1 MSECLNCGKRLI
13 GRQTKYCSRACKNTF
28 LNQQLQSYQAQQDR
42 GRSRKLELI
51 KIMGGKC
58 EKCGYGKN
66 YAALEFHHVEPNK
79 KEFQLDL
86 RCLSNRKWEVILLE
100 ADKCRLLCSNCHAE
114 EHNPDCYMNGLGQ
127 K

>member
-51 KIMGGKC
+51 KIMGGEC
-58 EKCGYGKN
+58 ERCGYGKN

>member
-1 MSECLNCGKRLI
+1 MIGCLNCGTRLI

-51 KIMGGKC
+51 KIMGGEC
-58 EKCGYGKN
+58 ERCGYGKN

>member
-1 MSECLNCGKRLI
+1 MSKCLNCGKRLI

-51 KIMGGKC
+51 NIMGGEC
-58 EKCGYGKN
+58 ERCGYGKN
-66 YAALEFHHVEPNK
+66 YAALEFHHMEPSK

-100 ADKCRLLCSNCHAE
+100 AEKCKLLCSNCHAE
-114 EHNPDCYMNGLGQ
+114 EHNPDCYLNDLS
-127 K
+127 KK